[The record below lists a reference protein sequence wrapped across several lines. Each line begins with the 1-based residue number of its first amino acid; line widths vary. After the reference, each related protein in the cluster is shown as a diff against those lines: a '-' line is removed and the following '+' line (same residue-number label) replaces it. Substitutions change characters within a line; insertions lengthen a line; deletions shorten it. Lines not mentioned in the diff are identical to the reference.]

1 MPVTSR
7 LMSLAAFVIVT
18 LPAAASAQWLE
29 YPTAGV
35 PRTADGRPNLTAPA
49 PRTTDGEPD
58 LSGMWGWETAR
69 CALQRFSDLR
79 EFINIAATLKE
90 PLPYRPGVAERVT
103 ERTAAQDEDPNAPH
117 GGVDDHAQTT
127 AGSGQ
132 RAARLQLPR
141 EREALG
147 AHGEDE
153 EVNERGIQRW

>member
-35 PRTADGRPNLTAPA
+35 PRTADGKPNLTAPA

-69 CALQRFSDLR
+69 CALQRFSVLTR
-79 EFINIAATLKE
+79 VHQHRRHAEGA
-90 PLPYRPGVAERVT
+90 VAVPAGRRGARHGANR
-103 ERTAAQDEDPNAPH
+103 RT
-117 GGVDDHAQTT
+117 G
-127 AGSGQ
+127 
-132 RAARLQLPR
+132 
-141 EREALG
+141 
-147 AHGEDE
+147 
-153 EVNERGIQRW
+153 